1 MWRQGTVTALFNKDE
16 RYYTNTS
23 EKIKAFAKWH
33 PDVENQKQ

>member
-1 MWRQGTVTALFNKDE
+1 MNAIVAINNDE

-23 EKIKAFAKWH
+23 EKIEAFAKWH